1 MKESPYLPVNGTIK
15 DEKTAIKIAKA
26 IWIPIHGKEIK
37 DLRPFEVTY
46 APVLDY
52 WIVRGNVAKCTTEN
66 IPEIII
72 KKRDGQVMY
81 VK

>member
-1 MKESPYLPVNGTIK
+1 MKEYPYLLVQGRIT

-26 IWIPIHGKEIK
+26 IWIPIHGKKIK
-37 DLRPFEVTY
+37 DLKPFEVTY

-66 IPEIII
+66 VPEIII
-72 KKRDGQVMY
+72 KREDGQIMY
-81 VK
+81 VR